1 MNPLQDERGGAP
13 GREGLLLHGVPASGR
28 HGGGF
33 GCLRFP
39 VHALRGVS
47 PRMTLRLMIF
57 VLDCGPHLDVKCS
70 ALAETSL
77 SAPAAA
83 DNRNPSA
90 ACTEAGANALGCTQ

>member
-13 GREGLLLHGVPASGR
+13 GRGGLAASRRPGVTAAGLAACVS
-28 HGGGF
+28 
-33 GCLRFP
+33 RFMP
-39 VHALRGVS
+39 VS